1 MFWHIICCR
10 MAKSGKLD
18 NIVSQRILCEN
29 TLNLS
34 SFLEYDTL
42 LLTTASVLYNRS
54 VYVSGKP
61 DILILWPILS
71 SPSLG
76 PLPAHFL
83 HLWVHLSKSFHV
95 CGIVCLSFEK
105 ISLVVFFSFF
115 KKWLL
120 MPFWGAKISIK
131 SWGHQLGKLHSQHQS
146 LDLSVCHTSGLN
158 HCISHQMSKNEFEEN
173 QFTQSSVGKDK
184 STSF

>member
-10 MAKSGKLD
+10 MAKSGELD
-18 NIVSQRILCEN
+18 NIVSRRILCEN

-42 LLTTASVLYNRS
+42 LLTTASVLYNRF

-76 PLPAHFL
+76 PLPACFL
-83 HLWVHLSKSFHV
+83 HLWVQLSKSHV
-95 CGIVCLSFEK
+95 CGIVYLSFEK
-105 ISLVVFFSFF
+105 KNKFGGFLFFF

-120 MPFWGAKISIK
+120 VPFWGAKISIVYNWR

-146 LDLSVCHTSGLN
+146 LDLCLSL
-158 HCISHQMSKNEFEEN
+158 
-173 QFTQSSVGKDK
+173 
-184 STSF
+184 